1 MANEQNNYK
10 KVYIVDMARLKNNKV
25 TTLLMGNILPIV
37 NQADATKPTFKEFS
51 ERCARKCINLHDILA
66 AALGEETA
74 CTIIEYL
81 DGAGKP
87 IVTLFPTNDIDLHK
101 NDWTNLSPAAFDDLH
116 RTINERNAMMTKYKR
131 TIQSR

>member
-1 MANEQNNYK
+1 MANEQNTYK

-51 ERCARKCINLHDILA
+51 ERCVRKCIEQYNILA
-66 AALGEETA
+66 AAFGTQTA

-87 IVTLFPTNDIDLHK
+87 IVTLFPTNDIDVHN